1 MRLLKLGFVRGVTVL
16 FLSFIVLS
24 QAVPLLVHGQ
34 NLDSVPL
41 KDWVLKNKNEKYV
54 LWLVLKRPCQHL
66 PVRKSNLQ
74 WQQQQP

>member
-1 MRLLKLGFVRGVTVL
+1 MRLLKLRFVSGVTVFFL
-16 FLSFIVLS
+16 SFFLSFIVLS

-54 LWLVLKRPCQHL
+54 PSDLLKAWDFEAAGDL
-66 PVRKSNLQ
+66 
-74 WQQQQP
+74 